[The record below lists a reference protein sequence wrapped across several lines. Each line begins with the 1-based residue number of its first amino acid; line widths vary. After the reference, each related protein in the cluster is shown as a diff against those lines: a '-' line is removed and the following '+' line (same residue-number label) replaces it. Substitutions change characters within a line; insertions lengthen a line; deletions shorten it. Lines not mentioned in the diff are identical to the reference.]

1 MFDTLAVSAADYEC
15 GLRAM
20 NVIHT
25 KQRASFLL
33 DTISASLFSIYIYVL
48 GPPSLLFV
56 PTKYVNAWLQNG

>member
-33 DTISASLFSIYIYVL
+33 ETISASLFSIYTYAVGSPL
-48 GPPSLLFV
+48 ELFV
-56 PTKYVNAWLQNG
+56 PTKYGNA